1 MDWKEREKLPE
12 APVVVVLVMP
22 VGVCSATTVAPD
34 TFTVP
39 LIPEVVST
47 SAKVG
52 KLRQKTEE
60 KRRNDFLID
69 FNPEKIKFLVHKLPK
84 FCATVQPIL
93 TVNPNLRA

>member
-1 MDWKEREKLPE
+1 MTQNHAGADTFTVYGPPKGRKEREKLPE

-69 FNPEKIKFLVHKLPK
+69 FIY
-84 FCATVQPIL
+84 
-93 TVNPNLRA
+93 NPNKN